1 MILQNRKEERWD
13 RQAADLSIEVT
24 MWQRHD
30 MEVTYTEWTQHGDH
44 CVVDTGQG
52 KETLEKDGR
61 SSEFPREHTT
71 TLASIKEKR
80 KTRRNRKSH
89 TTIRNRKSLPTSGS
103 SKRNAP

>member
-1 MILQNRKEERWD
+1 
-13 RQAADLSIEVT
+13 

-30 MEVTYTEWTQHGDH
+30 MKVTYTEWTQHGGH
-44 CVVDTGQG
+44 RMVDR